1 MSEIENLKQSLA
13 SFDSLEFALLFGS
26 RARGNSHEDSDWDI
40 AVSFKDNTQGL
51 ENLAQR
57 EYIRHAACAS
67 LGVDADKVDVVDV
80 YRGGL
85 SINATI
91 VDEAIALI
99 GGHSLALA
107 LYYQRIWANLEDHD
121 WNVKHAI

>member
-1 MSEIENLKQSLA
+1 MSEIEKLKQTLA

-26 RARGNSHEDSDWDI
+26 RARGDSHKYSDWDI

-67 LGVDADKVDVVDV
+67 LGVDDGKVDIVDV

-91 VDEAIALI
+91 VDEAIPLI
-99 GGHSLALA
+99 GEHSLALA
-107 LYYQRIWANLEDHD
+107 LYYQRVWANLEDHE
-121 WNVKHAI
+121 WNIEHAI